1 MNEQKP
7 TLVQIMAWMTLA
19 SGVVNIGF
27 GIAAFTTFFGWIC
40 APVSVLPIILGAF
53 ELVYA
58 AKLLGTPT
66 QPILPSTNIAIFE
79 IASVLYGN
87 VFSMATGI
95 LILVFYNDATVKDYF
110 AKLNATL
117 SAETDS
123 ALQTPASLPDPEP
136 APASEEAVDQPEKTP
151 QKPKRTPRK
160 VAKKKE

>member
-1 MNEQKP
+1 MNTQKP

-66 QPILPSTNIAIFE
+66 QPVAPSKNIAIFE

-87 VFSMATGI
+87 VFSMAVGI
-95 LILVFYNDATVKDYF
+95 LILVFYNDTVVKDYF
-110 AKLNATL
+110 AQFSGTL
-117 SAETDS
+117 SADTDS
-123 ALQTPASLPDPEP
+123 SQPAPASIPDPEP
-136 APASEEAVDQPEKTP
+136 APASEEAVEQPEKTP
-151 QKPKRTPRK
+151 AKPKRAPRK
-160 VAKKKE
+160 VAKK